1 MAGEVRCRLQAP
13 GLLRCPVLKKI
24 HSCHKPVLSV
34 CKARQAHGRARG
46 GGSAADTKRKELS
59 LLSNS
64 SHSREAGHS
73 RNGQTQLGF
82 KGPWCGSPGT
92 SSHALG
98 SEPGRTGPCVRTQP
112 FCQLGIPVLIWV
124 ESVKGSAEGGEVTV
138 DLHFRQ

>member
-34 CKARQAHGRARG
+34 YKARQAHGRARG

-64 SHSREAGHS
+64 SHSREAGHTAGMVRHS
-73 RNGQTQLGF
+73 LGS
-82 KGPWCGSPGT
+82 KGPGAAHQARAPMHWAPSQGG
-92 SSHALG
+92 LG
-98 SEPGRTGPCVRTQP
+98 
-112 FCQLGIPVLIWV
+112 PVL
-124 ESVKGSAEGGEVTV
+124 EHNPSVN
-138 DLHFRQ
+138 